1 MRTRSARR
9 GRRMRARMLGV
20 VSALVLIAVG
30 AGTMLL
36 RQDANATVRGWC
48 SQVQVGVN
56 EAQSILSPFG
66 PETGSQP
73 GPAAAQ
79 HAADVLES
87 PQRILRGL
95 ANSAPNDVLGERV
108 QLLVDDL
115 AAARAAI
122 AVNAASTA
130 DVLAQVTD
138 RLAAARKACSLG

>member
-36 RQDANATVRGWC
+36 RQDADATVRGWC

-56 EAQSILSPFG
+56 DTQSILSPFG
-66 PETGSQP
+66 PGNRSQP

-79 HAADVLES
+79 QAADALGS
-87 PQRILRGL
+87 PQSILQGL
-95 ANSAPNDVLGERV
+95 ANSSPDDVLGERV

-115 AAARAAI
+115 AAARSAI

-130 DVLAQVTD
+130 DVLAQVAD
-138 RLAAARKACSLG
+138 RLAAARKACGIG